1 MDRFSE
7 QVLSKLPLAEAAIE
21 ALAFA
26 LDDETLNAVYEDHR
40 GSSYTKLITFPV
52 LTRLVGDALFA
63 NKSGR
68 RMFESAREAKT
79 LEASVEAAFKK
90 LGRMPVAVSTA
101 LLNRCSARVRS
112 LLPASS
118 KPESPPPKSLESFEA
133 IVVDGKTTK
142 GVPHRLKPLRGRGG
156 GLVGGKGLVA
166 YHLASGLAIG
176 LSATEDGDANDLR
189 LLPDLLP
196 AIRVDGPAKRLWI
209 ADRQFGFLSTLWR
222 FAEADEAF
230 LVRYSRGI
238 PYERDAACPVRVGID
253 GDKRVVEDEEG
264 WLGKPKAKQRRR
276 VRRITV
282 RRGGKDPLVLVTNLI
297 DAQAVPANDLLS
309 AYRDRPNIE
318 AVFQRI
324 TETLSLRRLIGTSPR
339 ATVFQLSLCLLM
351 YNVLQLLRS
360 HVASNADMDVS
371 DVSPKK
377 LLEDVRDEWLSGRT
391 VLGADGL
398 SSRPAA
404 KSTEELRDRLR
415 DRLKIWKPKWRKA
428 ERRRGRPP
436 KPKTQSRH
444 DSAYRLL
451 NNPADGA

>member
-7 QVLSKLPLAEAAIE
+7 QVLAKLPLADAAVE
-21 ALAFA
+21 VLSFA
-26 LDDETLNAVYEDHR
+26 LDDQTLDTLYEEHR
-40 GSSYTKLITFPV
+40 GSGYTKLITFPA
-52 LTRLVGDALFA
+52 LTRLVGEALLA

-68 RMFESAREAKT
+68 RMFESARDAKT
-79 LEASVEAAFKK
+79 LDASVEAAFKK
-90 LGRMPVAVSTA
+90 LGRMPIAVSTA

-112 LLPASS
+112 LLPEVS
-118 KPESPPPKSLESFEA
+118 KPESPPPASLASFDA

-166 YHLASGLAIG
+166 YHLASGLVIG

-196 AIRVDGPAKRLWI
+196 AIRGDGPARRLWI
-209 ADRQFGFLSTLWR
+209 ADRQFGFLSTLAD
-222 FAEADEAF
+222 FAQGDEAF
-230 LVRYSRGI
+230 LVRYSKGI
-238 PYERDAACPVRVGID
+238 PYERDADRPVRTGTD
-253 GDKRVVEDEEG
+253 SEGRPVEDDEG

-282 RRGGKDPLVLVTNLI
+282 GRGGKDPIVLVTSLL
-297 DAQAVPANDLLS
+297 DAAAYPANDLLS

-318 AVFQRI
+318 SVFQRV
-324 TETLSLRRLIGTSPR
+324 TEVLSLRRLIGTSPR

-351 YNVLQLLRS
+351 YNVLQLLRT
-360 HVASNADMDVS
+360 HVASNADKGVD

-391 VLGADGL
+391 VLGAEGL

-404 KSTEELRDRLR
+404 RSAAELRERLR
-415 DRLKIWKPKWRKA
+415 ERLQIWRPKWRKA
-428 ERRRGRPP
+428 KRRRGRPE
-436 KPKTQSRH
+436 KPKLRSRH

-451 NNPADGA
+451 QNPADRS